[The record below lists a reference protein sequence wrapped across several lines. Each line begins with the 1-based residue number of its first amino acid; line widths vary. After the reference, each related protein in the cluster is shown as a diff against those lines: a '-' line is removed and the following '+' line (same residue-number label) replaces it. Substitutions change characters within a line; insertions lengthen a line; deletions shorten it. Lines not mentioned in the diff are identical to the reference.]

1 MEKFRRQNRNSIIKI
16 IISNY
21 DTKGI
26 KELKVRYRK
35 QAQLDT
41 FIIKTEI
48 VNNDIFIKSI
58 IEKAREKYRYSF
70 LFDGE
75 EKYHFKNKS
84 SVEVVKKDIF
94 SQTPDNMIRNYKITL
109 KISEKILE

>member
-1 MEKFRRQNRNSIIKI
+1 MEKFRRQNRSSIIKI

-26 KELKVRYRK
+26 KELKVRYRN

-48 VNNDIFIKSI
+48 VNNDIFIKS
-58 IEKAREKYRYSF
+58 
-70 LFDGE
+70 
-75 EKYHFKNKS
+75 
-84 SVEVVKKDIF
+84 
-94 SQTPDNMIRNYKITL
+94 
-109 KISEKILE
+109 